1 MERMFYMLNKECM
14 HDFLWGA
21 STSANQIEGA
31 WNEDGKGVSVIDTI
45 ATDLGKGVRIE
56 VPSAFEEAY
65 YSSHKAVDFYHHY
78 KEDIKL
84 MGEMGLKA
92 YRMSIAWTR
101 IYPNGIEEAPNEAGL
116 AFYDRIF
123 QELSKYDIEP
133 IVTISHYESPWY
145 LAEKGGWTNRAMIDH
160 YLKYCQTLF
169 ERYHKQVKYW
179 ITFNEINCTLVNFG
193 IRTAVGLNA
202 SIPSEINNDHTR
214 YQALHH
220 QFVASAKAVKMAHE
234 MDPSLKI
241 GCMIASMVG
250 YPLTS
255 HPQDVFATV
264 QYEQMKNMFCSDVMV
279 RGYYP
284 NYSKRYLAEHQ
295 IEIQMEAE
303 DLDVLAEGCVDFYS
317 CSYYQSLCVSGQEE
331 GEALGKN
338 KAAGNLISG
347 FGVKNPY
354 LQESEWGWQID
365 ATGMRYLLNTVY
377 DRYQIPI
384 MIVENGL
391 GAKDELIDGKVDD
404 PYRIDYLKEHVAAL
418 LEAIKDG
425 VEVIGYMPWSA
436 IDLVAL
442 STGNI
447 EKRYGFIYVD
457 ANNLGEGTFKRY
469 PKASY
474 YWYKQVIQTNGKSVV
489 KELQMSSK

>member
-1 MERMFYMLNKECM
+1 MLNKISN
-14 HDFLWGA
+14 DFLWGA
-21 STSANQIEGA
+21 STAANQIEGA

-45 ATDLGKGVRIE
+45 ATDFSKGVRKE
-56 VPSAFEEAY
+56 VDSAFEAEY
-65 YSSHKAVDFYHHY
+65 YSSHKAIDFYHHF
-78 KEDIKL
+78 KEDIKML
-84 MGEMGLKA
+84 GEMGLKA

-101 IYPNGIEEAPNEAGL
+101 IYPNGIEAEPNEAGL
-116 AFYDRIF
+116 QFYDQVF
-123 QELSKYDIEP
+123 AELHKYGIEP
-133 IVTISHYESPWY
+133 IVTISHYESPWF
-145 LAEKGGWTNRAMIDH
+145 LAEQGGWTQRTMIDY

-169 ERYHKQVKYW
+169 ERYHKVVKYW

-202 SIPSEINNDHTR
+202 SIPSEINNEQTR

-220 QFVASAKAVKMAHE
+220 QFIASALAVKMAHE

-241 GCMIASMVG
+241 GCMIASMIG

-255 HPQDVFATV
+255 HPKDVLAAL
-264 QYEQMKNMFCSDVMV
+264 QYEQMKNMFCSDVMI

-284 NYSKRYLAEHQ
+284 SYAKRYLREHQ
-295 IEIQMEAE
+295 IEIHTEPE
-303 DLDVLAEGCVDFYS
+303 DEDILKAGCVDFYS
-317 CSYYQSLCVSGQEE
+317 CSYYQTLCVSGRDE
-331 GEALGKN
+331 GEALAHD

-354 LQESEWGWQID
+354 LEESEWGWQID
-365 ATGMRYLLNTVY
+365 ATGLRYLLNTVY

-391 GAKDELIDGKVDD
+391 GAKDTLENGKVDD
-404 PYRIDYLKEHVAAL
+404 PYRIDYLQAHVTAL
-418 LEAIKDG
+418 MEAIEDG
-425 VEVIGYMPWSA
+425 VDVIGYMPWSA

-442 STGNI
+442 STGSL

-457 ANNLGEGTFKRY
+457 TNNRGEGSFKRY

-474 YWYKQVIQTNGKSVV
+474 YWYKRVIESNGAICLAETV
-489 KELQMSSK
+489 K

>member
-1 MERMFYMLNKECM
+1 MSNRKIPN
-14 HDFLWGA
+14 DFLWGA
-21 STSANQIEGA
+21 STAANQIEGG

-45 ATDLGKGVRIE
+45 ATDHAKGIRVE
-56 VPSAFEEAY
+56 VPSAFEEEY

-101 IYPNGIEEAPNEAGL
+101 IYPKGIENEPNEAGL
-116 AFYDRIF
+116 LFYDRVF
-123 QELSKYDIEP
+123 EELSNYGIEP

-145 LAEKGGWTNRAMIDH
+145 LAERGGWTNRSMIDH

-169 ERYHKQVKYW
+169 ERYHGKVKYW

-193 IRTAVGLNA
+193 IRTAVGLNV
-202 SIPSEINNDHTR
+202 SIPSEINNEQTR

-220 QFVASAKAVKMAHE
+220 QFLASAKAVKLAHE
-234 MDPSLKI
+234 FDPTLKI

-255 HPQDVFATV
+255 HPQDVFTTL
-264 QYEQMKNMFCSDVMV
+264 QYEQMKNMFCSDVMI

-284 NYSKRYLAEHQ
+284 SYAKRYFDEHQ
-295 IEIQMEAE
+295 ITIQMESE
-303 DLDVLAEGCVDFYS
+303 DLQILAEGCVDFYS

-354 LQESEWGWQID
+354 LKESEWGWQID
-365 ATGMRYLLNTVY
+365 ATGLRYLLNTVY

-391 GAKDELIDGKVDD
+391 GAKDELIDGQVNDQ
-404 PYRIDYLKEHVAAL
+404 YRIDYLKEHIQAMQ
-418 LEAIKDG
+418 EAIKDG

-442 STGNI
+442 STGGV

-457 ANNLGEGTFKRY
+457 TNNRGEGTFKRY

-474 YWYKQVIQTNGKSVV
+474 YWYKKVIESNGENTHYQASEVKQTSNTY
-489 KELQMSSK
+489 

>member
-1 MERMFYMLNKECM
+1 MLNSQVSKE
-14 HDFLWGA
+14 FLWGA
-21 STSANQIEGA
+21 STAANQIEGA

-45 ATDLGKGVRIE
+45 ATNFEEGVRVE
-56 VPSAFEEAY
+56 VDSAFEDEY

-84 MGEMGLKA
+84 MSEMGLKA

-101 IYPNGIEEAPNEAGL
+101 IYPKGIEEEPNEQGL
-116 AFYDRIF
+116 QFYDQIF
-123 QELSKYDIEP
+123 QELAKYGIEP

-145 LAEKGGWTNRAMIDH
+145 LAERGGWTNREMIDH

-169 ERYHKQVKYW
+169 DRYHNQVKYW
-179 ITFNEINCTLVNFG
+179 ITFNEINCTLVDFG

-202 SIPSEINNDHTR
+202 SIPSEINNEHTR

-220 QFVASAKAVKMAHE
+220 QFLASAKAVKMAHE
-234 MDPSLKI
+234 IDPSLQI
-241 GCMIASMVG
+241 GCMIASMIG

-255 HPQDVFATV
+255 RPMDVFATL
-264 QYEQMKNMFCSDVMV
+264 QQQQMKNMFCSDVMI

-284 NYSKRYLAEHQ
+284 SYSKSYFSEQ
-295 IEIQMEAE
+295 GIEISTLEEDEAILR
-303 DLDVLAEGCVDFYS
+303 DGCVDFYS
-317 CSYYQSLCVSGQEE
+317 CSYYQSICVSGQNE
-331 GEALGKN
+331 GDALGKD

-354 LQESEWGWQID
+354 LEESEWGWQID
-365 ATGMRYLLNTVY
+365 ATGLRYLLNTVY
-377 DRYQIPI
+377 DRYQLPI

-391 GAKDELIDGKVDD
+391 GAKDELIDGKVNDQ
-404 PYRIDYLKEHVAAL
+404 YRINYLKEHVEAL
-418 LEAIKDG
+418 IEALNDG

-442 STGNI
+442 STGSV

-457 ANNLGEGTFKRY
+457 TNNHGEGSFKRY

-474 YWYKQVIQTNGKSVV
+474 YWYKTVINTNGRVLDSNALKIGD
-489 KELQMSSK
+489 E

>member
-1 MERMFYMLNKECM
+1 MELRCYLLNRLSSN
-14 HDFLWGA
+14 FLWGA

-45 ATDLGKGVRIE
+45 ATDFTKGMRKE
-56 VPSAFEEAY
+56 VDSAFEKEY
-65 YSSHKAVDFYHHY
+65 YSSHQAVDFYHNY
-78 KEDIKL
+78 KNDIKL

-101 IYPNGIEEAPNEAGL
+101 IYPDGNEPQPNEAGL
-116 AFYDRIF
+116 AFYDNVF
-123 QELSKYDIEP
+123 QELKKYGIEP

-145 LAEKGGWTNRAMIDH
+145 LAEQGGWTNRKMIDN
-160 YLKYCQTLF
+160 YLKYCETLF
-169 ERYHKQVKYW
+169 IRYEDLVKYW
-179 ITFNEINCTLVNFG
+179 ITFNEINCTLINFG

-202 SIPSEINNDHTR
+202 SIQSEINNDQTR

-220 QFVASAKAVKMAHE
+220 QFLASAQAVRMAHE
-234 MDPSLKI
+234 INPDFKV
-241 GCMIASMVG
+241 GCMIASMIG

-255 HPQDVFATV
+255 RPEDVFATL

-284 NYSKRYLAEHQ
+284 SYSKSHLKKINVE
-295 IEIQMEAE
+295 IEMEPE
-303 DLDVLAEGCVDFYS
+303 DEEILKSGCVDFYS
-317 CSYYQSLCVSGQEE
+317 CSYYQTLCVSGHGE
-331 GEALGKN
+331 GDALGAD

-354 LQESEWGWQID
+354 LIESEWGWQID
-365 ATGMRYLLNTVY
+365 GVGLRYLLNTVY

-391 GAKDELIDGKVDD
+391 GAKDELKDGLVEDS
-404 PYRIDYLKEHVAAL
+404 YRIDYLKEHVNAL
-418 LEAIKDG
+418 IEAVNDG
-425 VEVIGYMPWSA
+425 VDVIGYMPWSA
-436 IDLVAL
+436 IDLVGL
-442 STGNI
+442 STGSI

-457 ANNLGEGTFKRY
+457 VNNYGEGTLKRY

-474 YWYKQVIQTNGKSVV
+474 YWYQKVIKSNGDIT
-489 KELQMSSK
+489 